1 MLSATIG
8 EDTLKPF
15 HSSVLRAAAAISA
28 LALGCGASLAQ
39 TPAAAPTATPA
50 TTTATTTATPAI
62 PPTWA
67 QGRTADQ
74 LALNLAPHPPG
85 LTALD
90 AAEIPVA
97 DLKVPAGFKVE
108 LWASGA
114 PNARSMTF
122 GSKGTLFVGTRF
134 VGNVYAVVERDGK
147 RQVKTIAKGLHRP
160 NGVAFKDG
168 ALYVA
173 ELSRILRYDD
183 IENRL
188 DNPPAPVVVFDQLPK
203 DEPHG
208 WKYMV
213 LGPDGHLYFQIGSP
227 GNILMPPAS
236 HATINRLNL
245 KTMKLE
251 IVAAGVRNS
260 VGMAF
265 HPRTQ
270 ELWFTNNA
278 RDWVN
283 DELPNDTLH
292 RVPQKGA
299 HFGFPYCHQ
308 GDLPDPEFGQGRDC
322 AQFEQPVAL
331 LGPHVAALGM
341 RFYTGNSFPAIYRD
355 QVFIAEHGSWN
366 RSKKSGFQVVSVALD
381 AQGKASAPKP
391 FITGWAKG
399 EGFWGRP
406 ADVQLMADGSMLV
419 SDDVAGAIFRVS
431 AVK

>member
-1 MLSATIG
+1 M
-8 EDTLKPF
+8 
-15 HSSVLRAAAAISA
+15 
-28 LALGCGASLAQ
+28 
-39 TPAAAPTATPA
+39 
-50 TTTATTTATPAI
+50 
-62 PPTWA
+62 
-67 QGRTADQ
+67 
-74 LALNLAPHPPG
+74 
-85 LTALD
+85 TALD
-90 AAEIPVA
+90 AADIPVGN
-97 DLKVPAGFKVE
+97 LKVPEGFKVE

-122 GSKGTLFVGTRF
+122 GAKGTLFVGTRF
-134 VGNVYAVVERDGK
+134 VGNVYAIVERNGK
-147 RQVKTIAKGLHRP
+147 REVKTIAKGLHRP

-188 DNPPAPVVVFDQLPK
+188 DNPPAPVVVFDALPK

-208 WKYMV
+208 WKYLT
-213 LGPDGHLYFQIGSP
+213 LGPDGNLYFQIGSP
-227 GNILMPPAS
+227 GNILMPPSS

-245 KTMKLE
+245 KTMKLD

-265 HPRTQ
+265 HPSTQ

-283 DELPNDTLH
+283 DELPHDTLQ
-292 RVPQKGA
+292 RVTHKGA

-308 GDLPDPEFGQGRDC
+308 GDLPDPEFGKGRDC
-322 AQFEQPVAL
+322 AQFDQPAAL

-341 RFYTGNSFPAIYRD
+341 RFYTGSSFPASYRN

-366 RSKKSGFQVVSVALD
+366 RTKKVGFQVVSVAVD
-381 AQGKASAPKP
+381 DKGNASAPKP
-391 FITGWAKG
+391 FITGWIKG
-399 EGFWGRP
+399 DEFWGRP

-431 AVK
+431 TVK

>member
-1 MLSATIG
+1 LN
-8 EDTLKPF
+8 PF
-15 HSSVLRAAAAISA
+15 HTPVLRAAAAIATLATLAFSA
-28 LALGCGASLAQ
+28 THSLAQ
-39 TPAAAPTATPA
+39 TPAAAPAATPPA
-50 TTTATTTATPAI
+50 AAAPAAAPAI

-74 LALNLAPHPPG
+74 VGMNLSPHPPG

-90 AAEIPVA
+90 AADIPVGK
-97 DLKVPAGFKVE
+97 LKVPDGFKVE

-122 GSKGTLFVGTRF
+122 GAKGTLFVGTRF
-134 VGNVYAVVERDGK
+134 VGNVYAIVERNGK
-147 RQVKTIAKGLHRP
+147 REVKTIAKGLHRP

-188 DNPPAPVVVFDQLPK
+188 DNPPAPVVVFDALPK

-208 WKYMV
+208 WKYLA
-213 LGPDGHLYFQIGSP
+213 LGPDGNLYFQIGSP

-245 KTMKLE
+245 KTMKMD
-251 IVAAGVRNS
+251 IVASGVRNT

-265 HPRTQ
+265 HPSTK

-283 DELPNDTLH
+283 DELPHDTLH
-292 RVPQKGA
+292 RISQKGA
-299 HFGFPYCHQ
+299 HFGYPYCHQ
-308 GDLPDPEFGQGRDC
+308 GDLPDPEFGKGRDC

-341 RFYTGNSFPAIYRD
+341 RFYTGSSFPASYRN

-366 RSKKSGFQVVSVALD
+366 RSKKVGFQVVSVAVD
-381 AQGKASAPKP
+381 DKGNAQAPKP
-391 FITGWAKG
+391 FLTGWVQG
-399 EGFWGRP
+399 EEFWGRP